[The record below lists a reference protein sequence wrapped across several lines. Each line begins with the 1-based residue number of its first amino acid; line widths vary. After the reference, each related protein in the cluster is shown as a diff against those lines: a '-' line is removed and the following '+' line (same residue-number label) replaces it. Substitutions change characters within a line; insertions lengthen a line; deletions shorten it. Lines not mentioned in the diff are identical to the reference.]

1 MLQITC
7 TCGRQMQLVHAP
19 DSGVVLCSGCL
30 SEVSV
35 PRKKGRVRPRM
46 ETKSIPREVWV
57 TCPRCRNS
65 YSRSGQYAGRKTRC
79 PVCAKKRRIPKR
91 AVERSRVGRPRV
103 EEKSAIK
110 PLLFGVGFVVL
121 MIFCI
126 ILFTGSA
133 SPSPS
138 SSPLVKR
145 KRVRIP
151 EPAGYLSKEVPPS
164 DTIPQYDPVRMRFD
178 ASPLIRKIKLG
189 VMTSNDWERWSAPT
203 HSVWSR
209 GKLVLDF
216 PRNKKT
222 YILLLPCPDDVWHGN
237 SGKSMESPW
246 VGYQGQKFRTLRG
259 LPLMSLCWSR
269 EYAPERLQAVYRVP
283 LIEVSG
289 PLTLFPNDRSWGDNR
304 KSIRVK
310 VVRVERDR

>member
-1 MLQITC
+1 
-7 TCGRQMQLVHAP
+7 MQLIHAP

-35 PRKKGRVRPRM
+35 PREKGRVRPRM
-46 ETKSIPREVWV
+46 ETNSLPKEVWV
-57 TCPRCRNS
+57 TCRRCRNS
-65 YSRSGQYAGRKTRC
+65 YSCLSQYAGRKTRC
-79 PVCAKKRRIPKR
+79 PVCAKRRRIPKR
-91 AVERSRVGRPRV
+91 AVEMSRVGRPRA
-103 EEKSAIK
+103 EEKNFIK
-110 PLLFGVGFVVL
+110 PLLFGAGLFIV
-121 MIFCI
+121 MIFFI
-126 ILFTGSA
+126 TLFNGSPA
-133 SPSPS
+133 PS
-138 SSPLVKR
+138 SPPLAKR
-145 KRVRIP
+145 KKVRIP

-164 DTIPQYDPVRMRFD
+164 DTVPEYDPIRMRFD
-178 ASPLIRKIKLG
+178 ASPLIRKIRLG

-203 HSVWSR
+203 HSAWSR

-216 PRNKKT
+216 PRNQRT
-222 YILLLPCPDDVWHGN
+222 YILLLPCPDDVWHGKG
-237 SGKSMESPW
+237 GKSMEAPW

-289 PLTLFPNDRSWGDNR
+289 PLTLFPNDRTWGDNR

-310 VVRVERDR
+310 VVSLERASQ